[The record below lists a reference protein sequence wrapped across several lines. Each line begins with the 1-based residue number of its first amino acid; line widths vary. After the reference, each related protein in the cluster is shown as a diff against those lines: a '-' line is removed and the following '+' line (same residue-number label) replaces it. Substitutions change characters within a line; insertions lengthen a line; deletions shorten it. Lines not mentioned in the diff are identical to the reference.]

1 MIIIHFTA
9 NICVK
14 HYAHRVDKTMFAFLA
29 INKWMKLANNRK
41 IDRDEENACD
51 IDTETTI

>member
-41 IDRDEENACD
+41 IDRDEENACG